1 MRASD
6 VMTFPVITVKPSDSV
21 KKVAELF
28 IKRGIS
34 ATPVVDDHGKLVG
47 MITEGDLLH
56 RAETGT
62 EREHPRLVRF
72 FTGEHDLAK
81 EYIKSHALKVID
93 LMTRDVLSATPDT
106 PLQEIATL
114 MEKKAIKR
122 LPILSNGQLVGIVS
136 RANLVQAIAT
146 TGAKLEIPLSDS
158 VIREKILAH
167 FKTLHWAHTSLINP
181 IVTDGIVNLWGV
193 IDSSVARTAVRVATE
208 TIPGVRAVND
218 HMMIGPLQ

>member
-1 MRASD
+1 
-6 VMTFPVITVKPSDSV
+6 MTFPVITVKPSDSV